1 MKPPLPHSESAVPR
15 TPHAQLEIAR
25 AIRTLM
31 TPDDDEPLRRRR
43 AELGAIRGELEA
55 IKRDFL
61 KASEECLALVKAE
74 LRAAAAKKYNP
85 DQPRVSAGNRDG
97 GQWTS
102 GSKGGDAAS
111 SDVAGQFSETR
122 SRYALL
128 ENPPGGTQTDATD
141 GTTASAAQRY
151 AQDIPPGSLDSAF
164 GSQPSG
170 KISAYDI
177 PADNPKHPVPFVDR
191 DNNPI
196 LDAQGKPLLRPDD
209 LPPEKYVNEGVAYDF
224 KDRLAAAQGNA
235 VKEYLAWA
243 DLAIQLSNMKHGG
256 PWDAESMQGQRIP
269 EYRDYANLVIGLYFA
284 AAGIKFEDGMWFA
297 DTYAKYSSSFHEPMD
312 EIYTHLPKR
321 DVLDMKMGYDLYGS
335 GRIAAGR

>member
-1 MKPPLPHSESAVPR
+1 MKPPLPRSESAVPR
-15 TPHAQLEIAR
+15 TPHTQLEIAK

-31 TPDDDEPLRRRR
+31 APNDDGLCRRG
-43 AELGAIRGELEA
+43 AELAAIRGELEA
-55 IKRDFL
+55 IKRDFQ
-61 KASEECLALVKAE
+61 KAGEECLALAKAE
-74 LRAAAAKKYNP
+74 LRAALAKKYNP
-85 DQPRVSAGNRDG
+85 DQPRVPAGDRDG

-102 GSKGGDAAS
+102 GSKGGDAAP

-141 GTTASAAQRY
+141 GTIASAAQRY

-209 LPPEKYVNEGVAYDF
+209 LPPREVRK
-224 KDRLAAAQGNA
+224 
-235 VKEYLAWA
+235 
-243 DLAIQLSNMKHGG
+243 
-256 PWDAESMQGQRIP
+256 
-269 EYRDYANLVIGLYFA
+269 
-284 AAGIKFEDGMWFA
+284 
-297 DTYAKYSSSFHEPMD
+297 
-312 EIYTHLPKR
+312 
-321 DVLDMKMGYDLYGS
+321 
-335 GRIAAGR
+335 